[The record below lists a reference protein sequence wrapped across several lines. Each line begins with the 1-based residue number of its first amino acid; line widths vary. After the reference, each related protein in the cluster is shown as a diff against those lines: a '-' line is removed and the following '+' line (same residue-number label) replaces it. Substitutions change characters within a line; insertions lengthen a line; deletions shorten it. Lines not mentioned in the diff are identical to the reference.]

1 MVMFLRLI
9 ALVFV
14 LLGTNVAIAEV
25 RPGVKIGLNASGVNS
40 YDTKISCHAGVF
52 VNIDL
57 NKSFCFS
64 PEVLYSRE
72 GFEAGYPDVNRIR
85 LNYMRIPFMFQYIIS
100 KDIPIGFELGPQVGV
115 LLNACQKTD
124 ESKTNLN
131 NCRDFDCGLV
141 AGLLVDLNKFIV
153 QIRYCQ
159 GITTIIPNTNYRN
172 NNIQASLGFRF

>member
-1 MVMFLRLI
+1 MRYLKLI
-9 ALVFV
+9 
-14 LLGTNVAIAEV
+14 LLAITLICADGAVAEV
-25 RPGVKIGLNASGVNS
+25 HPGVKIGLNASGVNS
-40 YDTKISCHAGVF
+40 CGTKISYHAGVF

-57 NKSFCFS
+57 NKSFRFS

-85 LNYMRIPFMFQYIIS
+85 LNYMRIPFMFQYVIS
-100 KDIPIGFELGPQVGV
+100 KDIPIGFELGPQMGV

-124 ESKTNLN
+124 KSKTNLN

-141 AGLLVDLNKFIV
+141 AGLLVDLNKFII

-159 GITTIIPNTNYRN
+159 GLTTIIPDTNYRN
-172 NNIQASLGFRF
+172 NTIQASLGFRF

>member
-1 MVMFLRLI
+1 MRYFKIILLLI
-9 ALVFV
+9 TLMC
-14 LLGTNVAIAEV
+14 TNRAIAEV
-25 RPGVKIGLNASGVNS
+25 RPGIKIGLNASGVNS
-40 YDTKISCHAGVF
+40 YDTKISCHAGV
-52 VNIDL
+52 L
-57 NKSFCFS
+57 NKSFRFS